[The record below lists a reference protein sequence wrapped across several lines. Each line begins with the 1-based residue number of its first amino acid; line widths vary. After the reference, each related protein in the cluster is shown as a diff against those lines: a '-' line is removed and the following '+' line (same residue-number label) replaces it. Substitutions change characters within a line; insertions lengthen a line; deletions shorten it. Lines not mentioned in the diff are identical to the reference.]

1 MLRNSSV
8 ICLPSKIWFLRAL
21 ILGAWFLG
29 DRMAYGPLFLSWQ
42 TLKRDSS
49 NLSLCVVCVCFMS
62 LNFRP
67 ILHKRLL
74 IGLYAFPHP
83 KAPPSQC
90 IIISSCVT
98 NQKKLPQTHTYQGMR
113 TMSKRLKASKKVK
126 FKTNTR
132 QVLWYS
138 RSGC

>member
-83 KAPPSQC
+83 KPPPSQC
-90 IIISSCVT
+90 IIIPSCVT
-98 NQKKLPQTHTYQGMR
+98 NQKILPQTHTHSHTRVWEQCLKD
-113 TMSKRLKASKKVK
+113 SKLQKSEV
-126 FKTNTR
+126 
-132 QVLWYS
+132 
-138 RSGC
+138 